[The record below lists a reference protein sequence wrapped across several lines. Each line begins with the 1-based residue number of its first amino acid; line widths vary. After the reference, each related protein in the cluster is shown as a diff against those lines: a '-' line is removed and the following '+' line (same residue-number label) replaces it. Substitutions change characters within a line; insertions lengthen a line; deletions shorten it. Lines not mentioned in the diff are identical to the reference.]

1 MKLKLRTAELHI
13 AKLQKE
19 KLEGLVAA
27 EEKAANESMKMQV
40 SQRRLHT
47 LGLFHGDSCMSV
59 ALKNR
64 E

>member
-27 EEKAANESMKMQV
+27 EEKAANESVKMQV
-40 SQRRLHT
+40 SQRDCIH
-47 LGLFHGDSCMSV
+47 LGYFMV
-59 ALKNR
+59 TRA
-64 E
+64 